1 MRVRECECGYTEREA
16 IPKTEHHWDKGQKK
30 DGYTVY
36 TCTVCGETRKEGS
49 GTVTLPTASTEQPT
63 QESEV
68 AESTQPTDS
77 TQQGTKVEFRSPWKT
92 AAILI
97 AALLVCGIAAVAVLM
112 VIHKRK

>member
-1 MRVRECECGYTEREA
+1 MRECECGYTEREA

-68 AESTQPTDS
+68 AESTQPSDS
-77 TQQGTKVEFRSPWKT
+77 SQQGTKVEFRSPWKT